1 MHKSLLNKKRLRM
14 SDKKIQVSIRLISQ
28 EEYGEQITQEDFDEL
43 LNELHSDNF
52 VRIGNS
58 IVPTNRI
65 EIIYQEQ

>member
-1 MHKSLLNKKRLRM
+1 M